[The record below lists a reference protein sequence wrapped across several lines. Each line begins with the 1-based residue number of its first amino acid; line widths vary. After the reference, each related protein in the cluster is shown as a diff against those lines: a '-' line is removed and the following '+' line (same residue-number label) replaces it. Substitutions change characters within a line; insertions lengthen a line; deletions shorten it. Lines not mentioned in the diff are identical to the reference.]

1 MFMSKPQ
8 SKPKDVKGRRR
19 IQEILKTEGPQE
31 AAVLAEKL
39 GVSAM
44 AVRQHLYAMQEEK
57 LVTFTEEPRP
67 KGRPAK
73 LWQLTEEA
81 NRLFPDAHADL
92 TINLIEVMKETFGE
106 DGLNKFLDAR
116 ATKQVADYRTRM
128 EGTDDL
134 RDRLVKLARIREDE
148 GYMACVT
155 EDDDGLLFVEN
166 HCPICAAAHACSG
179 LCAMEL
185 KVFQLVMGSGVDVSR
200 TDHILA
206 GARRC
211 AYRITPKART

>member
-1 MFMSKPQ
+1 MSKQ
-8 SKPKDVKGRRR
+8 TVKPKDAKGRRR

-31 AAVLAEKL
+31 AAALAEKL

-44 AVRQHLYAMQEEK
+44 AVRQHLYAMQDEK
-57 LVTFTEEPRP
+57 LVTFVEEPRP

-73 LWQLTEEA
+73 LWQLTGEA
-81 NRLFPDAHADL
+81 NKFFPDAHAEL
-92 TINLIEVMKETFGE
+92 TISLIDVMKETFGDE
-106 DGLNKFLDAR
+106 GLDRFLDAR
-116 ATKQVADYRTRM
+116 AAKQSADYQRRM
-128 EGTDDL
+128 EDVGSL
-134 RDRLVKLARIREDE
+134 RDRLIKLAEIREKE

-155 EDDDGLLFVEN
+155 EDEDGLLFVEN
-166 HCPICAAAHACSG
+166 HCPICVAAHACSG

-185 KVFQLVMGSGVDVSR
+185 QVFQSVLGEDVEVSR

-211 AYRITPKART
+211 AYRVRPKT